1 MHKEIAHDLGP
12 KSDKV
17 AQGTRVAGT
26 APDIDVLADF
36 FHSHHLASPDH
47 ADIGQSG
54 ANLAAAGGDVALST
68 TSYVHGFNA
77 ATGAGQ
83 GLAGQK

>member
-1 MHKEIAHDLGP
+1 LHKVRESLAPRLTP
-12 KSDKV
+12 
-17 AQGTRVAGT
+17 T
-26 APDIDVLADF
+26 APLTVCY
-36 FHSHHLASPDH
+36 SHHLASPHH